1 MAYPRRRFGAFSLQV
16 PPGLFP
22 DDEAPADCA
31 AALMALV
38 PATLRIRTIPLA
50 GAADLA
56 EVLSR
61 AGGGPPR
68 QVLATGEEY
77 VWPGLS
83 ATMDGAPHEVAYAFE
98 SEGQVWLGT
107 LSVPGDL
114 WNDYA
119 PFLEGAMMSLDIGM
133 RPRPTVP
140 LIAGSAVPVIS
151 EKTLPPDPVETTRQR
166 LAEMAGET
174 VRLILDLRFDE
185 AEAAVRQL
193 DSGIQGA
200 NALANAYE
208 AALRRTPADQAIL
221 DRAVIWARNAF
232 PEPHTA
238 IEAEA
243 YRSAAEA
250 RVAKLMGIF
259 RN

>member
-1 MAYPRRRFGAFSLQV
+1 MAYPRRRFGAFSLEV

-22 DDEAPADCA
+22 DDEAPAEYA
-31 AALMALV
+31 AALTALV

-50 GAADLA
+50 GAADIA

-68 QVLATGEEY
+68 RVLAAGAEH

-83 ATMDGAPHEVAYAFE
+83 ATMDGAPHEVVYAFE

-119 PFLEGAMMSLDIGM
+119 PFLVGAMVSLDIGK
-133 RPRPTVP
+133 RPAPTVP
-140 LIAGSAVPVIS
+140 LFAGSAVPVIS
-151 EKTLPPDPVETTRQR
+151 ERTFLPDPVETMQQR
-166 LAEMAGET
+166 LAEMAGGA

-185 AEAAVRQL
+185 AEAAVRQI
-193 DSGIQGA
+193 DSDIHGA
-200 NALANAYE
+200 NALANAYK
-208 AALRRTPADQAIL
+208 AALRRNPTDQAIL
-221 DRAVIWARNAF
+221 SRAIIWARNAF

-238 IEAEA
+238 LEAET
-243 YRSAAEA
+243 YRRAAEA
-250 RVAKLMGIF
+250 RVAELLSIF
-259 RN
+259 QP

>member
-1 MAYPRRRFGAFSLQV
+1 MAYPRRRFGAFSLEV

-22 DDEAPADCA
+22 DDEAPAEYA
-31 AALMALV
+31 AALTALV

-50 GAADLA
+50 GAANLA

-68 QVLATGEEY
+68 QVSATGEEH

-83 ATMDGAPHEVAYAFE
+83 AAMDGAPHEVVYAFE

-107 LSVPGDL
+107 LSIPGEH

-119 PFLEGAMMSLDIGM
+119 PFLEGAMVSLDIGT
-133 RPRPTVP
+133 RPAPTVP
-140 LIAGSAVPVIS
+140 LFAGSPVPVIL
-151 EKTLPPDPVETTRQR
+151 ERTFLPDPVETKRQR
-166 LAEMAGET
+166 LAEIAGEA

-185 AEAAVRQL
+185 AEAAVRQI
-193 DSGIQGA
+193 DSDIHGA
-200 NALANAYE
+200 NGLANAYE
-208 AALRRTPADQAIL
+208 AALRRNPSDQAIL
-221 DRAVIWARNAF
+221 HRAIIWARNAY

-238 IEAEA
+238 LEAET
-243 YRSAAEA
+243 YRNAAEA
-250 RVAKLMGIF
+250 RVAGLMSIF
-259 RN
+259 QP

>member
-1 MAYPRRRFGAFSLQV
+1 MAYPRRWFGAFSLEV

-31 AALMALV
+31 AALTALV
-38 PATLRIRTIPLA
+38 PATLRLRTIPLA

-68 QVLATGEEY
+68 QVTATGEEH

-83 ATMDGAPHEVAYAFE
+83 ATMDGAPHEVVYAFE

-114 WNDYA
+114 WNDYV
-119 PFLEGAMMSLDIGM
+119 PFLEGAMLSLDIGA
-133 RPRPTVP
+133 RPRPTVS
-140 LIAGSAVPVIS
+140 LFAGSAVPVIS
-151 EKTLPPDPVETTRQR
+151 ERMFLPEPVESMRQR
-166 LAEMAGET
+166 LAQIDGET

-185 AEAAVRQL
+185 AEAAVRQI
-193 DSGIQGA
+193 DGDIYGA

-208 AALRRTPADQAIL
+208 AALRRNPTDQAIL
-221 DRAVIWARNAF
+221 SRAIIWARNAF

-238 IEAEA
+238 LEAET
-243 YRSAAEA
+243 YRNAAEA
-250 RVAKLMGIF
+250 RVAGRMSMF
-259 RN
+259 QP

>member
-1 MAYPRRRFGAFSLQV
+1 MAYPRRRFGAFSLEV

-22 DDEAPADCA
+22 DDAAPAEYA
-31 AALMALV
+31 AALTALV

-50 GAADLA
+50 GAANLA

-68 QVLATGEEY
+68 QVSATGEEY

-83 ATMDGAPHEVAYAFE
+83 ATMDGAPHEVVYAFE
-98 SEGQVWLGT
+98 SGEQVWLGT

-119 PFLEGAMMSLDIGM
+119 PFLEGAMVSLDIGA
-133 RPRPTVP
+133 RPAPTVP
-140 LIAGSAVPVIS
+140 LFAGSAVPVIS
-151 EKTLPPDPVETTRQR
+151 ERTFPPDPVETMRQR
-166 LAEMAGET
+166 LAEMAGEA

-185 AEAAVRQL
+185 AEAAVRQI
-193 DSGIQGA
+193 DSDIYGA
-200 NALANAYE
+200 NALADAYE
-208 AALRRTPADQAIL
+208 AALRRNPTDQAIL
-221 DRAVIWARNAF
+221 SRAIIWARNAF

-238 IEAEA
+238 LEAET

-250 RVAKLMGIF
+250 RVAGLMSIF
-259 RN
+259 QP